1 MLDKYFNNSDEMNF
15 DFLPRFNFFHDEE
28 DFNPFENLNNNS
40 LEGFSFEKQVPF
52 KESNPFEN
60 VELIPVLES
69 KDIPQNENQFLI
81 RDENLFEEHNE
92 LGMVLDENDE
102 QENQINEEVIP
113 NVESNEKLIFDITKE
128 DKRNHKVLP
137 KYPRIDDYKIFI
149 RAKVNKYYISLI
161 NELITQSDLPVELKK
176 KIHSPSYKKFTEK
189 VKCSSTLADL
199 QKSMNYILILGYET
213 QKNQRQNRDNIQ
225 AIFNH
230 YMNHPSEKVGKI
242 IEMLNMTYER
252 VIEEFYNSQA
262 FNAIKGDDVA
272 KFYDE
277 EFKRQKHFSLFE
289 KNGLIRLFKSHFP
302 MEGKDQSVTGK
313 KRKSSNHP

>member
-1 MLDKYFNNSDEMNF
+1 
-15 DFLPRFNFFHDEE
+15 
-28 DFNPFENLNNNS
+28 
-40 LEGFSFEKQVPF
+40 
-52 KESNPFEN
+52 
-60 VELIPVLES
+60 
-69 KDIPQNENQFLI
+69 
-81 RDENLFEEHNE
+81 
-92 LGMVLDENDE
+92 
-102 QENQINEEVIP
+102 
-113 NVESNEKLIFDITKE
+113 
-128 DKRNHKVLP
+128 
-137 KYPRIDDYKIFI
+137 
-149 RAKVNKYYISLI
+149 
-161 NELITQSDLPVELKK
+161 
-176 KIHSPSYKKFTEK
+176 
-189 VKCSSTLADL
+189 
-199 QKSMNYILILGYET
+199 MNYILILGFET

-277 EFKRQKHFSLFE
+277 EFRRQKHFSLFE

-313 KRKSSNHP
+313 KRKSLNHP